1 MNGNPKTTQTTL
13 GIMKN
18 TNTVEQTGQRKEA
31 VYCADCGMELDTAA
45 LSEMIK
51 DYKLLVKKFASCK
64 KEGKFTGD
72 LCSKIFNAVVGA
84 EEENPPEENLEFF

>member
-1 MNGNPKTTQTTL
+1 
-13 GIMKN
+13 MKN
-18 TNTVEQTGQRKEA
+18 TNTTEQTGQRENA
-31 VYCADCGMELDTAA
+31 VYCADCGMELDNAA

-51 DYKLLVKKFASCK
+51 DYKLLVRKFASCK

-72 LCSKIFNAVVGA
+72 LCSKIFNAVNG

>member
-1 MNGNPKTTQTTL
+1 M
-13 GIMKN
+13 MKN
-18 TNTVEQTGQRKEA
+18 TKTTEQTGQKENA

-51 DYKLLVKKFASCK
+51 DYKLLVRKFASCK

-72 LCSKIFNAVVGA
+72 LCSKIFNTVIG